1 MVSAPGYLSLNR
13 AHQRITFHKLEEN
26 HTKNNNTIDMFKKNH
41 YALFPNTDIPTMPDH
56 VSCRFSRL
64 VIGNCR
70 PSVLFIAV
78 GR

>member
-13 AHQRITFHKLEEN
+13 AHQRITFHQLEEN
-26 HTKNNNTIDMFKKNH
+26 HTKNNTIDMFKKNH
-41 YALFPNTDIPTMPDH
+41 YALFPNTDIHTMPDH